1 MMTKKV
7 EIDKYLKSQVDLM
20 RGCVSVSFPCPFVY
34 GSYMDSDRTVS
45 TAGLSIKEQWAIEM
59 VMSRYTINS
68 IYHAAAYSSL
78 AFIFSETSA
87 SYEKNYKNSAKLV
100 TNLQISFK
108 YFN

>member
-1 MMTKKV
+1 
-7 EIDKYLKSQVDLM
+7 
-20 RGCVSVSFPCPFVY
+20 
-34 GSYMDSDRTVS
+34 MDSDRTVS